1 MAAVVDVA
9 VTPRFL
15 ALKASIVNVHE
26 SRRNYD
32 SIKHSDFFGIKWT
45 RDSSNRLGKPC
56 IGENRIKIDY
66 FIHILQK

>member
-9 VTPRFL
+9 VNPRFL

-32 SIKHSDFFGIKWT
+32 SKHSDFFGIKWT
-45 RDSSNRLGKPC
+45 RDS
-56 IGENRIKIDY
+56 
-66 FIHILQK
+66 

>member
-15 ALKASIVNVHE
+15 ALKASIVNVRE

-45 RDSSNRLGKPC
+45 RDSSNRLG
-56 IGENRIKIDY
+56 
-66 FIHILQK
+66 

>member
-15 ALKASIVNVHE
+15 ALKASIVHE

-32 SIKHSDFFGIKWT
+32 SKHSDFFGFKWT
-45 RDSSNRLGKPC
+45 RDSLNRLG
-56 IGENRIKIDY
+56 
-66 FIHILQK
+66 